1 MSDERLVA
9 PPTGYPT
16 EQSGYE
22 PLVTHSSTQDTI
34 KINLSIEMRLDPEKL
49 RCLQD
54 SGITCTSNV
63 VT

>member
-9 PPTGYPT
+9 PPAGYPN

-22 PLVTHSSTQDTI
+22 PIVTHSSTQDTI
-34 KINLSIEMRLDPEKL
+34 KINLSIEMKLDPEKL